1 MDYVET
7 PTVTAKNILQSDLA
21 RAEAVAHEAKHG
33 RKKLHGPTV
42 HNFEGQAIAL
52 KRALALLDMEQ
63 ITPPGPV
70 EIHKQVT
77 ITIPWSVLAI
87 LAACGILLLL

>member
-7 PTVTAKNILQSDLA
+7 STVTAKNILESDLA
-21 RAEAVAHEAKHG
+21 RAEAIVHESQHG
-33 RKKLHGPTV
+33 KKKLHGPTV
-42 HNFEGQAIAL
+42 HNFEGQRIAIR
-52 KRALALLDMEQ
+52 RALALLEMER

-70 EIHKQVT
+70 EIHKQIT

-87 LAACGILLLL
+87 LAAGGILLLL